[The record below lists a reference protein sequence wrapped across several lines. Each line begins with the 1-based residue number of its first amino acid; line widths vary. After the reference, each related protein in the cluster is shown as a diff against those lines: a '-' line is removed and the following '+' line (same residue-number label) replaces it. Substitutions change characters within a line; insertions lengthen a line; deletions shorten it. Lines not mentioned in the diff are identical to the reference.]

1 MEKKKLYTGGCTRCH
16 RIKGAIQ
23 SLLRADM
30 EIIGI
35 LIEDPDGRGTLWHW
49 KAPTTE
55 NARPPAQAL
64 QNHLLANPRDIVTI
78 IVRSREQM
86 EWKFTGNSEQLMPY
100 EDLLPQEHTD
110 AGEDGDEMR
119 KRGRPEVDTDG
130 EDRKLPTRKEKKYR
144 KLIGWYAR

>member
-1 MEKKKLYTGGCTRCH
+1 
-16 RIKGAIQ
+16 
-23 SLLRADM
+23 
-30 EIIGI
+30 
-35 LIEDPDGRGTLWHW
+35 
-49 KAPTTE
+49 
-55 NARPPAQAL
+55 
-64 QNHLLANPRDIVTI
+64 
-78 IVRSREQM
+78 
-86 EWKFTGNSEQLMPY
+86 MPY